1 MEASRVQISPII
13 YLCIRNLRDSPLL
26 PGLKEIY
33 IPDKIPIDFPSI
45 ILFASRASLEF
56 VELNHN
62 AIFERNFFI
71 PFLSSLPASK
81 SLTDLALRGTGNIS
95 LEPVYRLTSLQRL
108 EIRLPTTYLYP
119 QTVRRLENLVNLQDL
134 TLDVGALLPVHDID
148 PRPAPTSSPSS
159 YRDSRRLRRL
169 HIIGIPSSITRVL
182 DDINLTTLTTLV
194 IDETPDNSGSHTK
207 SFWMR
212 CFDQVSVC
220 QAIKDIEINQLEKRS
235 KGHDQYSLSI
245 SWFSALLNLH
255 NMKNLVINGSAVS
268 GSDEDFCLLACAFP
282 KLMKLVV
289 PPVYYEH
296 GRTLACL
303 FYFSRYCPNLSTIKI
318 CIGFD
323 ILKNLDA
330 IKNLPHPIPV
340 NYGHPL
346 KRLYINSQFGQIQPA
361 HMLLVAQFL
370 DLLFPNLSILE
381 SYDSNPTEASNWKE
395 IHQIRMVLE
404 ATRINTLQ
412 HFRAMSK
419 ADTANMESNN

>member
-1 MEASRVQISPII
+1 MEASHVQVSPII
-13 YLCIRNLRDSPLL
+13 YLRIRNLRDSPLL
-26 PGLKEIY
+26 PGLKQIY
-33 IPDKIPIDFPSI
+33 IPDKKPIDFASI
-45 ILFASRASLEF
+45 ILFASGASLKV
-56 VELNHN
+56 VELDHN
-62 AIFERNFFI
+62 AISERDFFI
-71 PFLSSLPASK
+71 PFLSSLTSK
-81 SLTDLALRGTGNIS
+81 SLAQLALRGTGNIS

-119 QTVRRLENLVNLQDL
+119 QTIRKLENLVNLQDL
-134 TLDVGALLPVHDID
+134 TLDVGAPLPVSDID
-148 PRPAPTSSPSS
+148 PRPVPTSSPSS
-159 YRDSRRLRRL
+159 YRDSGKLRRLR
-169 HIIGIPSSITRVL
+169 IIGIPSSITRVL
-182 DDINLTTLTTLV
+182 DDINLATLTTLV
-194 IDETPDNSGSHTK
+194 IDEMPENSKIPTK

-212 CFDQVSVC
+212 CFDQVSAC

-235 KGHDQYSLSI
+235 WGHDQYSLSI

-255 NMKNLVINGSAVS
+255 NMKSLVINDSALS
-268 GSDEDFCLLACAFP
+268 GSDEDFRLLACAFP
-282 KLMKLVV
+282 KLKKLVV
-289 PPVYYEH
+289 PPVLYGH

-323 ILKNLDA
+323 ILTNLDA

-361 HMLLVAQFL
+361 HMLQVAQFL
-370 DLLFPNLSILE
+370 DLLFPNLSILKP
-381 SYDSNPTEASNWKE
+381 YDSNATETSNWKE
-395 IHQIRMVLE
+395 IHQIRMALE

-419 ADTANMESNN
+419 ADTADKESNN